1 MFLWVFSLS
10 EAATAWHYR
19 WFADQIGAFEIHPSS
34 DGKKSLKQMVPE
46 LPIGWSDQG
55 TRGPMTLIGMRE
67 WQDIEAGGNG
77 LPGSGAAGRCRK
89 HTIYIYICVCV
100 LYEYIYIIEEP
111 LLRHSTL
118 PIIMTKR
125 LGQGMLFEHLLATEL
140 SN

>member
-67 WQDIEAGGNG
+67 RQDIEAGSGKRAAWFRKKRQEDA
-77 LPGSGAAGRCRK
+77 GSTQYIC
-89 HTIYIYICVCV
+89 IICIYYYIYNRRATFKTFD
-100 LYEYIYIIEEP
+100 P
-111 LLRHSTL
+111 SDHHDQA
-118 PIIMTKR
+118 
-125 LGQGMLFEHLLATEL
+125 LGAGDAI
-140 SN
+140 

>member
-1 MFLWVFSLS
+1 MQ
-10 EAATAWHYR
+10 EAH
-19 WFADQIGAFEIHPSS
+19 
-34 DGKKSLKQMVPE
+34 
-46 LPIGWSDQG
+46 
-55 TRGPMTLIGMRE
+55 
-67 WQDIEAGGNG
+67 N
-77 LPGSGAAGRCRK
+77 
-89 HTIYIYICVCV
+89 IYIYMCVCV